1 MFYFWSIYL
10 ISFFIW
16 DNLILLLYPK
26 SFPNLDVSMLDV
38 LKQVRLANIFLK
50 SNTTIY
56 SINPSSSSRQ
66 SWADLKLQAWVL
78 FVYKFNK

>member
-38 LKQVRLANIFLK
+38 LKQVRLTNIFLK

-56 SINPSSSSRQ
+56 CRHLKHAARGPHAAREGVQCGPPSII
-66 SWADLKLQAWVL
+66 
-78 FVYKFNK
+78 